1 VNRREDVAVSRSQE
15 NTLMAGRLQQ
25 TELTAMTSIEGAMR
39 NMMAGTEHVD
49 RSAQRLAA
57 VGSELRQ
64 MVQRYKV

>member
-1 VNRREDVAVSRSQE
+1 
-15 NTLMAGRLQQ
+15 
-25 TELTAMTSIEGAMR
+25 MR